1 MKLLVDMNL
10 SPDWCE
16 VLRRGGWEAVHWS
29 SVGDPRATDAAIMQ
43 FAREHGYVVFTHDLD
58 FGTLLSATQA
68 IGPSVI
74 QLRSQDVLPAR
85 FGMLVLDVLRDLE
98 SALTEGALVTIDEAR
113 TRMRVLPLSK

>member
-10 SPDWCE
+10 SPEWCD
-16 VLRRGGWEAVHWS
+16 VLRRGGWEVVHWS

-43 FAREHGYVVFTHDLD
+43 FARDYDYVVFTHDLD

-68 IGPSVI
+68 AGPSVI

-85 FGMLVLDVLRDLE
+85 LGTLVLDVLRELE
-98 SALTEGALVTIDEAR
+98 SVLDEGALVTIDEAR
-113 TRMRVLPLSK
+113 TRMRVLPLSR